1 MTVRRLLV
9 CTVCYFCAL
18 AALEVSARAATSLD
32 EPTQDEINR
41 GSINLDRTTPKRAQE
56 RVPSG
61 NPLWAIPL
69 RALSITGERPIF
81 SPSRRPPPP
90 AVIAV
95 PQAVQPPK
103 ASPAEPEH
111 PNLKLLGTVVSD
123 AESIGVFLDQSTQI
137 LVRLKTGEEHSGWI
151 LRSVKA
157 REATFEKENKRETL
171 RFPTAQESS
180 SPRSDNSPE

>member
-1 MTVRRLLV
+1 M
-9 CTVCYFCAL
+9 
-18 AALEVSARAATSLD
+18 D
-32 EPTQDEINR
+32 EPAQDEINR
-41 GSINLDRTTPKRAQE
+41 GSVNLDRATAKRAQE
-56 RVPSG
+56 GVPTG

-69 RALSITGERPIF
+69 RALSTTGERPIF

-95 PQAVQPPK
+95 PQLVPPPK
-103 ASPAEPEH
+103 VVARPAEPEH

-123 AESIGVFLDQSTQI
+123 AESIGVFLDQSTQV

-157 REATFEKENKRETL
+157 REATLEKENQKETL
-171 RFPTAQESS
+171 RFPTAQKGSS
-180 SPRSDNSPE
+180 SKLENSPE